1 MTKSSRNVQ
10 TRYNRIAAN
19 YDLWDTIPEGLFYR
33 SWRRRLWDRVTAESI
48 LEIGVGTGKNIH
60 FYPPGARV
68 TGIDISSKML
78 EKAETRATR
87 RPDVRLELLR
97 MNVSRLAFGAAVFD
111 TVIGSFILMV
121 VPEPLKALQEVKR
134 VCKPGGQLLLLEF
147 TRSGNRLVAFMQDLV
162 TPLTRAMYCAHVNR
176 DMLTLV
182 ESSGFQ
188 ITAVEKIADGVIEI
202 IQAVPA

>member
-19 YDLWDTIPEGLFYR
+19 YDRWDTIPEGLFYR
-33 SWRRRLWDRVTAESI
+33 SWRRQLWDRVTAESI

-60 FYPPGARV
+60 FYPPGAQV

-78 EKAETRATR
+78 EKAAARATR
-87 RPDVRLELLR
+87 RPDIHLELLR
-97 MNVSRLAFGAAVFD
+97 MDVSKLAFDAAVFD

-134 VCKPGGQLLLLEF
+134 VCKPGGKLRLLEF
-147 TRSGNRLVAFMQDLV
+147 TRSGNRLVAFIQDLV
-162 TPLTRAMYCAHVNR
+162 TPLTRAAYCAHVNR
-176 DMLTLV
+176 DILTLV
-182 ESSGFQ
+182 ESSGFR
-188 ITAVEKIADGVIEI
+188 ITAVEEMADGVVRI
-202 IQAVPA
+202 IQAIPV

>member
-1 MTKSSRNVQ
+1 MTKSNRNVQ
-10 TRYNRIAAN
+10 TRYNKIASS
-19 YDLWDTIPEGLFYR
+19 YDRWDTVPEGLFYR
-33 SWRRRLWDRVTAESI
+33 SWRRQLWDRVTAESI

-60 FYPPGARV
+60 FYPPGAQV

-78 EKAETRATR
+78 EKAAARATR
-87 RPDVRLELLR
+87 RPDIHLELLR
-97 MNVSRLAFGAAVFD
+97 MDVSKLVFDAAVFD

-134 VCKPGGQLLLLEF
+134 VCKPGGKLLLLEF

-162 TPLTRAMYCAHVNR
+162 TPLTRAVYCAQVNR

-188 ITAVEKIADGVIEI
+188 ITAIEKVADGVVEI